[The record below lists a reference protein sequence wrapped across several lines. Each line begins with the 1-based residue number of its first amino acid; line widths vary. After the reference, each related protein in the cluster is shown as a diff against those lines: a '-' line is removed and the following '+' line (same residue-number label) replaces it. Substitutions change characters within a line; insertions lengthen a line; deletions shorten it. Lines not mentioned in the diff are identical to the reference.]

1 MNTSPVMS
9 PKMPGIDS
17 EMSEVGHVKM
27 EAKMKRAKEK
37 VSFRPTG
44 RVSNGTAEG
53 SKNAL

>member
-1 MNTSPVMS
+1 
-9 PKMPGIDS
+9 MPRIDS
-17 EMSEVGHVKM
+17 EMSEVGGIHVVKM